1 MLQLVFQ
8 RMVMV
13 LSWCVLA
20 SISHA
25 QPDTIVI
32 GFGGNMP
39 AQITSSDPLSDPENV
54 FDQSGFLPN
63 DNAASRFLAQA
74 TLGYNLNNIN
84 QVMSMGKEDWIE
96 DQLNKPIPFTLLQQ
110 VKDYYEFVFNETG
123 SYDGSSSWLF
133 WEYAW
138 WQYHMTSDDL
148 LRQRVALA
156 LSEILVVSENSQF
169 GGNPHALSDYYDIL
183 LTHAFGNYRDLL
195 QAVTYSATMGVYLT
209 FVNNPKTDLSENQFP
224 DENYAREVMQ
234 LFTIGLY
241 ELNNDGTYK
250 LDPQGERI
258 PTYDNVDIA
267 EFSKVYTGL
276 TYGDA
281 SMFPMYRQSDTSYVP
296 DMIMFDSGHEPG
308 VKNLLNNFQ
317 IPDRQPVDG
326 DADISD
332 ALDNLFNHPNVGPF
346 IGKLLIQRLVTSN
359 PPPEYVDRVAQA
371 FNDNGNGVRG
381 DMKAVIRAILLD
393 PIANS
398 CDSGNEIT
406 FGMLREPFIRYV
418 QINKAFD
425 ASTLSGNYRN
435 VMYSVEENVGQ
446 KPLISP
452 SVFNFFQPDYQPLGP
467 VEEADLVA
475 PEFQITDSQTISGW
489 LNGVY
494 LWVIRGYPVEAW
506 DIYSGE
512 PDSTYQDE
520 IAMLDF
526 STEVMF
532 TDDDQLHILLDRLN
546 LVLAHGRLSDNTLTI
561 IKDTVSQFENETAD
575 DKERRARLAVYLIM
589 SSPEYLINR

>member
-1 MLQLVFQ
+1 
-8 RMVMV
+8 
-13 LSWCVLA
+13 
-20 SISHA
+20 
-25 QPDTIVI
+25 
-32 GFGGNMP
+32 
-39 AQITSSDPLSDPENV
+39 
-54 FDQSGFLPN
+54 
-63 DNAASRFLAQA
+63 
-74 TLGYNLNNIN
+74 
-84 QVMSMGKEDWIE
+84 MSMGKEDWIE
-96 DQLNKPIPFTLLQQ
+96 EQLAKPMPFTLLQQ
-110 VKDYYEFVFNETG
+110 VRDYYEFVFNETG
-123 SYDGSSSWLF
+123 TYDGSSSWLF

-148 LRQRVALA
+148 LRQRIALA

-267 EFSKVYTGL
+267 EFSKVFTGL

-296 DMIMFDSGHEPG
+296 DMIMFDSDHEPG
-308 VKNLLNNFQ
+308 IKNLLNNVQ
-317 IPDRQPVDG
+317 IPNRQPVDG

-359 PPPEYVDRVAQA
+359 PPPEYIDRVAQA
-371 FNDNGNGVRG
+371 FNDNGSGVRG

-406 FGMLREPFIRYV
+406 FGMLREPFVRYF
-418 QINKAFD
+418 QINKAFN

-446 KPLISP
+446 KPLSSP

-526 STEVMF
+526 STEVML
-532 TDDDQLHILLDRLN
+532 TDDDKLHILLDRIN
-546 LVLAHGRLSDNTLTI
+546 LVLAQGRLTEPTLAI
-561 IKDTVSQFENETAD
+561 IKETVSQFDNESDD